1 MVVYGIAGD
10 VESDLQSNPDVRA
23 ATPEDAH
30 TLAAL
35 CEAHAAFELIAYQ
48 AQGHATRLRAALRSA
63 RLHAWLAWQDGRAVG
78 YAAATLDFSTLHAHS
93 YLHLDCLYL
102 EPHAR
107 GQGLGDAL
115 VQAVLRF
122 ARLQACSN
130 VQWQTPPWNAGAIRF
145 YNRLGA
151 ARLDKARFTLQA

>member
-1 MVVYGIAGD
+1 MEHSIQS
-10 VESDLQSNPDVRA
+10 ELQVRA
-23 ATPEDAH
+23 ATPDDAQA
-30 TLAAL
+30 LAEL

-48 AQGHATRLRAALRSA
+48 AQGHATRLRSALRSA
-63 RLHAWLAWQDGRAVG
+63 HLHAWLAWQDDRPVG
-78 YAAATLDFSTLHAHS
+78 YAAATLDFSTLHAHT

-122 ARLQACSN
+122 ARSQACSN

-145 YNRLGA
+145 YKRLGA
-151 ARLDKARFTLQA
+151 TWLDKARFTLQV